1 MAETITA
8 TVTLQFNVPEG
19 LNPEVQ
25 RERIRED
32 IGRLYDADGT
42 TGVECTGFELG
53 AVKRPPTSRVH
64 FICAGCGS
72 PDVLT
77 DAYGEWDAKAGVWV
91 LHSIYDEKTCETCGS
106 GIGLIEVDEATEL
119 EIQAFA
125 MITDAGGARQAQPGE
140 ILAFYD
146 VMVTTH
152 QADAG
157 DIHTLCEMDDLTRE
171 GVEKAVAV
179 LQKSYP
185 LAPVT
190 YHFREVAQ

>member
-1 MAETITA
+1 MCETITA
-8 TVTLQFNVPEG
+8 TVTLTFNVPEG
-19 LNPEVQ
+19 LNPQAQ
-25 RERIRED
+25 RDGIEAD
-32 IGRLYDADGT
+32 IGRLYDADST
-42 TGVECTGFELG
+42 TGVECTGFELE
-53 AVKRPPTSRVH
+53 AVRRPPTSRLH

-91 LHSIYDEKTCETCGS
+91 LHSVYDEKTCETCGS

-119 EIQAFA
+119 EIQAFG
-125 MITDAGGARQAQPGE
+125 MVNDADGARQAQPGE
-140 ILAFYD
+140 TPAFYD

-152 QADAG
+152 QSDVG

-171 GVEKAVAV
+171 GVETAVAV

-185 LAPVT
+185 LAPIT
-190 YHFREVAQ
+190 YHFREAGQ